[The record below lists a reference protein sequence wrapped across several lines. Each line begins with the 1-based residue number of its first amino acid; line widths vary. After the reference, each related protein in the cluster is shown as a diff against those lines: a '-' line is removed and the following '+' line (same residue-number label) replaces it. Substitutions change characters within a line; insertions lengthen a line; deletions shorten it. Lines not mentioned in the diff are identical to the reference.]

1 MAVVIIGS
9 APIVLAIFS
18 VNSLAPPRCPLK
30 RLMTYLP
37 VLSITITAGSL
48 SLLCIK
54 DAIALTAIPVEL
66 INIIAS

>member
-1 MAVVIIGS
+1 
-9 APIVLAIFS
+9 
-18 VNSLAPPRCPLK
+18 
-30 RLMTYLP
+30 MTYLP